1 MKSEFKTGFQV
12 VQNLIK
18 LKWVPEIL
26 ESIANGNDRYSDILQ
41 SVPKISHTELQRKL
55 NILIREDAIEKK
67 KVGSSS
73 IYVMK
78 PYGEDLVHIFLH
90 FANINKRHAMIVS
103 QREKEKE
110 KEKEKETQ
118 KEQK

>member
-55 NILIREDAIEKK
+55 NILIKEGQGRRPLPQGGQGGH
-67 KVGSSS
+67 V
-73 IYVMK
+73 
-78 PYGEDLVHIFLH
+78 FLG
-90 FANINKRHAMIVS
+90 FAHAFF
-103 QREKEKE
+103 
-110 KEKEKETQ
+110 
-118 KEQK
+118 